1 MTGEPP
7 PPDTDTMRAVA
18 RRVLEAGGAT
28 GGDEG
33 AVLLLA
39 LRGMFA
45 VLVPAVEDAAL
56 TRHKRDPVRFWAE
69 VGAREA
75 RRLLAE
81 EPGAVPPAQ
90 HAQRLA
96 RGLLGLVDDFAA
108 LS

>member
-1 MTGEPP
+1 MSGGPG
-7 PPDTDTMRAVA
+7 PDTVTMRAVA
-18 RRVLEAGGAT
+18 RRVLDVGTALGA
-28 GGDEG
+28 DEL

-39 LRGMFA
+39 LRGMLA
-45 VLVPAVEDAAL
+45 VLVPAVEGAAC
-56 TRHKRDPVRFWAE
+56 TRPKRDPVRFWAE

-75 RRLLAE
+75 RRLLVE

-96 RGLLGLVDDFAA
+96 RALLGLVDDFAA